1 MSGWIRKG
9 QETGGALSPEPRRG
23 GIVGDL
29 LSEGRQ
35 LAGDSCK
42 PGVSILRVA
51 IAEFASL
58 VSCSCASVNPKVPFF
73 PFFAR
78 RNSPSNHIQQPPIPF
93 GITMAKSL
101 AKHYKQGNHFWL
113 LVSCVF
119 MWHL

>member
-1 MSGWIRKG
+1 MS
-9 QETGGALSPEPRRG
+9 LEPRRS
-23 GIVGDL
+23 GIVGGL

-42 PGVSILRVA
+42 PDVSALRVA

-58 VSCSCASVNPKVPFF
+58 VPSTCASVNPKVLFF
-73 PFFAR
+73 PFFAL

-101 AKHYKQGNHFWL
+101 AKNYKQRNHFWL

-119 MWHL
+119 MGHL